1 MNWRRGRRG
10 LRQGDGSGNAA
21 TYSRRA
27 SLRNEWIFLLVLT
40 LIAAMLLSRAST
52 DAGGLGRADRL
63 IYDRMME
70 TVERPAA
77 ANIVII
83 AIDDKSIA
91 TLGRWPWTR
100 ATHAQLLNVLA
111 NADPK
116 AIGMD
121 IILTESETASTGAA
135 AAPGIAGDRA
145 LAAAIA
151 NNARTVLPV
160 LLARSDAGLHAI
172 LPRPEFEKAAAW
184 LAHIHLNFDAD
195 GVVRSTYL
203 YEAIDGRRWPEFSLA
218 MLLTG
223 GDTEAFSRTQLKQEA
238 DRAGQ
243 PPQSLERSSLMRIP
257 FSGPPGHFQTVSYV
271 DVLNGTIPAA
281 YFKNKYVLVGAT
293 AVGSGDVFPTPLAAQ
308 DGLMSGV
315 EMHANLLAAL
325 MQGRS
330 IDSATPLTA
339 FIFTALPA
347 VLILIGFI
355 FMSPRLA
362 LLLTAVYAIAVGLVS
377 YCAFQGGIWIAP
389 SGAWILLFLIYPVW
403 SWRRLETAL
412 NYLNEEVLR
421 LGAYAPYN
429 ANEAGAGS
437 GLKAGAGGGAGS
449 IGLGVG
455 GKIRIWDFLERRIEA
470 MRLAAR
476 RMRDLHRFVSD
487 NLNSMPDANLVID
500 NDGILMLHNRKAQD
514 LFASLNLTLTRGRPV
529 DELLAPF
536 QRPAQAALKDRPWR
550 ELLGASGAAQDYPHL
565 QAHPHA
571 QNGIETRD
579 GMNRIFLVKSS
590 PSQKA
595 NGDPLGWIV
604 SLADITS
611 LRATERLRDE
621 SLNFIS
627 HDMRAP
633 QSSIL
638 AMLELQRA
646 GANAMTLDELF
657 ARIEKSVR
665 STLSLAEDFVQLA
678 KAESKDYQLE
688 ETDFISVLAD
698 ATDEMWA
705 LANARGVRLMT
716 SVAQI
721 QGSDGED
728 ESAVELEIE
737 AVQSQYWVRIDRT
750 LMVRVLC
757 NLLSNAI
764 KYGPANA
771 EVRCDLQIIW
781 QTGAIGEVRTAV
793 QCAISDQGRG
803 IADDDSALLFTP
815 FYRAGRSG
823 EGGAGLGLAFV
834 KTVMEQHGGT
844 VAFVNYPGQGAT
856 FVLTL
861 PCV

>member
-1 MNWRRGRRG
+1 M
-10 LRQGDGSGNAA
+10 
-21 TYSRRA
+21 RRA
-27 SLRNEWIFLLVLT
+27 RRKSLRNEWIFLLVLT
-40 LIAAMLLSRAST
+40 LIAAMLLSRTGA
-52 DAGGLGRADRL
+52 DVGGGGILGRADR
-63 IYDRMME
+63 IVYDRLME
-70 TVERPAA
+70 SVEQPAA

-91 TLGRWPWTR
+91 ALGRWPWTR

-121 IILTESETASTGAA
+121 VIFTENETANIDG
-135 AAPGIAGDRA
+135 PAGDRA

-151 NNARTVLPV
+151 KNARTVLPV
-160 LLARSDAGLHAI
+160 LLARTDAGVHAI
-172 LPRPEFEKAAAW
+172 PPRPEFEKAAAW

-195 GVVRSTYL
+195 GVVRSAYL

-223 GDTEAFSRTQLKQEA
+223 GDTEAFSRTQLKKQA
-238 DRAGQ
+238 DRAGR
-243 PPQSLERSSLMRIP
+243 PPQTLERSSLMRIP
-257 FSGPPGHFQTVSYV
+257 FSGPPGHFRTVSYI
-271 DVLNGTIPAA
+271 DVLRGDLPASF
-281 YFKNKYVLVGAT
+281 FKDKYVLVGAT

-308 DGLMSGV
+308 QGSMSGV

-330 IDSATPLTA
+330 IESAPPAPA
-339 FIFTALPA
+339 FLFTALPA
-347 VLILIGFI
+347 VLILAGFI
-355 FMSPRLA
+355 FMSPRMA
-362 LLLTAVYAIAVGLVS
+362 LVMTGVYAAAICLLS
-377 YCAFQGGIWIAP
+377 YLAFQHGIWIAP
-389 SGAWILLFLIYPVW
+389 SGALLLLCLVYPVW

-421 LGAYAPYN
+421 LGAYAPYS
-429 ANEAGAGS
+429 ADETAA
-437 GLKAGAGGGAGS
+437 LKASSAGGMSGR
-449 IGLGVG
+449 
-455 GKIRIWDFLERRIEA
+455 IRIWDFLERRIEA

-500 NDGILMLHNRKAQD
+500 NDGVLMLHNRKAQD
-514 LFASLNLTLTRGRPV
+514 LFASLNLGLARGSRV

-536 QRPAQAALKDRPWR
+536 QRPAQAALKDRSWR
-550 ELLGASGAAQDYPHL
+550 ELLAHAST
-565 QAHPHA
+565 
-571 QNGIETRD
+571 GIEAGD
-579 GMNRIFLVKSS
+579 GMDRIFLIKSS

-604 SLADITS
+604 SLADITG

-638 AMLELQRA
+638 AMLELQRS
-646 GANAMTLDELF
+646 GAQAIALDELF

-678 KAESKDYQLE
+678 RAEARNYQLE
-688 ETDFISVLAD
+688 ETDFVSLLAD

-705 LANARGVRLMT
+705 LANARGVRLVT
-716 SVAQI
+716 TVAQDAA
-721 QGSDGED
+721 SDARAG
-728 ESAVELEIE
+728 
-737 AVQSQYWVRIDRT
+737 YWVRADRT
-750 LMVRVLC
+750 LMIRALC

-764 KYGPANA
+764 KYGPADA
-771 EVRCDLQIIW
+771 EVHCDVRIGGD
-781 QTGAIGEVRTAV
+781 TGTVL
-793 QCAISDQGRG
+793 QCAISDSGAGVAQ
-803 IADDDSALLFTP
+803 ADSALLFTP

-844 VAFVNYPGQGAT
+844 VSFFNRLRPGQGAT

-861 PCV
+861 PAI

>member
-1 MNWRRGRRG
+1 MKLPRPARPHR
-10 LRQGDGSGNAA
+10 S
-21 TYSRRA
+21 SRSPPRLSPRL

-40 LIAAMLLSRAST
+40 LIAAMLLSQAST
-52 DAGGLGRADRL
+52 DAGGLGRADR
-63 IYDRMME
+63 IVYDRLME
-70 TVERPAA
+70 AAERPAA
-77 ANIVII
+77 ENIVII

-91 TLGRWPWTR
+91 ALGRWPWTR

-121 IILTESETASTGAA
+121 ILLTESEAAQATSGAGHAVA
-135 AAPGIAGDRA
+135 ANAIDTAGDHA

-151 NNARTVLPV
+151 KNARTVLPV
-160 LLARSDAGLHAI
+160 LLAQSDAGLQAI
-172 LPRPEFEKAAAW
+172 PPRPEFEKAAAW

-223 GDTEAFSRTQLKQEA
+223 GDTEAFSRTQIKLDA
-238 DRAGQ
+238 DRANRADHAGQ

-257 FSGPPGHFQTVSYV
+257 FSGPPGHFQTVSYI
-271 DVLNGTIPAA
+271 DVLSGAIPAA
-281 YFKNKYVLVGAT
+281 YFKDKYVLVGAT

-330 IDSATPLTA
+330 IDSASAPLA

-347 VLILIGFI
+347 VLILVGFI
-355 FMSPRLA
+355 FMSPRMA
-362 LLLTAVYAIAVGLVS
+362 LLLTAVYAVAVGLAS
-377 YCAFQGGIWIAP
+377 YAAFQHGVWIAP
-389 SGAWILLFLIYPVW
+389 SGALLLLFLIYPVW

-412 NYLNEEVLR
+412 NYLNEEVAR
-421 LGAYAPYN
+421 LGADAPYN
-429 ANEAGAGS
+429 ANETNPAAGR
-437 GLKAGAGGGAGS
+437 
-449 IGLGVG
+449 V
-455 GKIRIWDFLERRIEA
+455 RIWDFLERRIEA

-487 NLNSMPDANLVID
+487 NLDSMPDANLVID
-500 NDGILMLHNRKAQD
+500 NDGVLMLHNRKAQD
-514 LFASLNLTLTRGRPV
+514 LFASLNLTLTRGCQV
-529 DELLAPF
+529 DDLLAPF
-536 QRPAQAALKDRPWR
+536 QRPVQTALKNRPWR
-550 ELLGASGAAQDYPHL
+550 ELLAASGDIYTDAYTDLNAN
-565 QAHPHA
+565 ARR
-571 QNGIETRD
+571 GIETTD
-579 GMNRIFLVKSS
+579 GMNRLFLIKSS

-638 AMLELQRA
+638 AMLELQRT
-646 GANAMTLDELF
+646 GAKALALDELF

-665 STLSLAEDFVQLA
+665 STLSLADDFVQLA

-688 ETDFISVLAD
+688 ETDFVSLLAD

-705 LANARGVRLMT
+705 LASARGVRLMT
-716 SVAQI
+716 AVAQS
-721 QGSDGED
+721 QDAESDV
-728 ESAVELEIE
+728 ESDVD
-737 AVQSQYWVRIDRT
+737 QYWVRVDRT
-750 LMVRVLC
+750 LMTRVLC

-764 KYGPANA
+764 KYGPADA
-771 EVRCDLQIIW
+771 EVHCELQIVW
-781 QTGAIGEVRTAV
+781 QPGAVGQVRTAV
-793 QCAISDQGRG
+793 QCTISDQGGG
-803 IADDDSALLFTP
+803 IAEDDSALLFTP

-823 EGGAGLGLAFV
+823 QGGAGLGLAFV

-844 VAFVNYPGQGAT
+844 VAFINRPRPGQGAM

>member
-1 MNWRRGRRG
+1 MNWRRGKRG
-10 LRQGDGSGNAA
+10 LRQGDGLRNAS
-21 TYSRRA
+21 SRRA
-27 SLRNEWIFLLVLT
+27 ALRNEWIFLLVLT

-52 DAGGLGRADRL
+52 DAGGLGRADRI
-63 IYDRMME
+63 IYDRLME

-91 TLGRWPWTR
+91 ALGRWPWTR
-100 ATHAQLLNVLA
+100 ATHAQLLRVLA

-121 IILTESETASTGAA
+121 IILTESETANAGA
-135 AAPGIAGDRA
+135 AGDRA

-151 NNARTVLPV
+151 KNARTVLPV
-160 LLARSDAGLHAI
+160 LLAESDAGLHAI
-172 LPRPEFEKAAAW
+172 PPRPEFEKAVAW

-218 MLLTG
+218 MLFTG
-223 GDTEAFSRTQLKQEA
+223 GDTEAFSRTQFKREA

-271 DVLNGTIPAA
+271 DVLSGAIPAA
-281 YFKNKYVLVGAT
+281 YFKDKYVLVGAT

-330 IDSATPLTA
+330 IDNATPLAA

-355 FMSPRLA
+355 FMSPRVA
-362 LLLTAVYAIAVGLVS
+362 LLLTLVYAIAVGLVS
-377 YCAFQGGIWIAP
+377 YLAFRGGVWIAP
-389 SGAWILLFLIYPVW
+389 SGALLLLFLIYPVW

-412 NYLNEEVLR
+412 NYLNEEVVR

-429 ANEAGAGS
+429 ASESDAAA
-437 GLKAGAGGGAGS
+437 GLKS
-449 IGLGVG
+449 GVG
-455 GKIRIWDFLERRIEA
+455 TGVAGKIKIWDFLERRIEA

-514 LFASLNLTLTRGRPV
+514 LFASFSPALTLARGRSV

-536 QRPAQAALKDRPWR
+536 QHPAQLALKDRPWR
-550 ELLGASGAAQDYPHL
+550 ELLAASGE
-565 QAHPHA
+565 AHA
-571 QNGIETRD
+571 LNGIETRD
-579 GMNRIFLVKSS
+579 GMNRIFLIKSS

-638 AMLELQRA
+638 AMLELQRT
-646 GANAMTLDELF
+646 GAKAMALDELF

-716 SVAQI
+716 SVAQPAE
-721 QGSDGED
+721 GEF
-728 ESAVELEIE
+728 ESGADVEIE
-737 AVQSQYWVRIDRT
+737 ATQYWVRIDRT
-750 LMVRVLC
+750 LMHRTLC

-771 EVRCDLQIIW
+771 DVRCDLQIIW
-781 QTGAIGEVRTAV
+781 QTGAIGQVRTAV
-793 QCAISDQGRG
+793 QCAISDQGNG
-803 IADDDSALLFTP
+803 IAEEDRALLFTP

-844 VAFVNYPGQGAT
+844 VAFINHPGQGAT

>member
-1 MNWRRGRRG
+1 MNWPGAQRGDG
-10 LRQGDGSGNAA
+10 LRQA
-21 TYSRRA
+21 RRR
-27 SLRNEWIFLLVLT
+27 SLRNEWIFLLALT
-40 LIAAMLLSRAST
+40 LVAALLLSRPGT
-52 DAGGLGRADRL
+52 ENGGFGRVDRI
-63 IYDRMME
+63 IYDRLME
-70 TVERPAA
+70 LVEQPAA

-91 TLGRWPWTR
+91 ALGRWPWTR

-121 IILTESETASTGAA
+121 IILTENDTANIGGA
-135 AAPGIAGDRA
+135 AGDRA

-151 NNARTVLPV
+151 RNARTVLPV
-160 LLARSDAGLHAI
+160 LLARSELGLHAI
-172 LPRPEFEKAAAW
+172 PPRPEFEKAAAW

-203 YEAIDGRRWPEFSLA
+203 YEAVDGRRWPEFSLA

-223 GDTEAFSRTQLKQEA
+223 GDTEAFGRTQLKQQA
-238 DRAGQ
+238 DRAGL

-257 FSGPPGHFQTVSYV
+257 FSGPPGHFRTVSYI
-271 DVLNGTIPAA
+271 DVLSGEIPAS
-281 YFKNKYVLVGAT
+281 YFKDKYVLVGAT

-325 MQGRS
+325 LQGRS
-330 IDSATPLTA
+330 IDSAPPLPA

-347 VLILIGFI
+347 VLILVGFV
-355 FMSPRLA
+355 FMSPRMA
-362 LLLTAVYAIAVGLVS
+362 LVLTGVYAVAVGLIS
-377 YCAFQGGIWIAP
+377 YLAFRSGVWIAP
-389 SGAWILLFLIYPVW
+389 SGALLLLCLIYPVW

-412 NYLNEEVLR
+412 NYLNEEVMR
-421 LGAYAPYN
+421 LGAYAPYS
-429 ANEAGAGS
+429 ADETAAAS
-437 GLKAGAGGGAGS
+437 TALMAPGGG
-449 IGLGVG
+449 LGR
-455 GKIRIWDFLERRIEA
+455 IRIWDFLERRIEA

-500 NDGILMLHNRKAQD
+500 NDGVLMLHNRKAQD
-514 LFASLNLTLTRGRPV
+514 LFASLGLSLARGRPV

-536 QRPAQAALKDRPWR
+536 QRPPQPALQERSWR
-550 ELLGASGAAQDYPHL
+550 ELLAVAHASAQ
-565 QAHPHA
+565 Q
-571 QNGIETRD
+571 GIETRD
-579 GMNRIFLVKSS
+579 GMNRIFLIKSS

-604 SLADITS
+604 SLADITG

-638 AMLELQRA
+638 AMLELQRS
-646 GANAMTLDELF
+646 GAQPIALDELF

-665 STLSLAEDFVQLA
+665 STLSLADDFVQLA
-678 KAESKDYQLE
+678 KAEARNYQLE
-688 ETDFISVLAD
+688 ETDFLSMLAD

-705 LANARGVRLMT
+705 LANAKGVRLVT
-716 SVAQI
+716 IVA
-721 QGSDGED
+721 GGADAGER
-728 ESAVELEIE
+728 
-737 AVQSQYWVRIDRT
+737 YWVRADRT
-750 LMVRVLC
+750 LMIRALR

-764 KYGPANA
+764 KYGPADA
-771 EVRCDLQIIW
+771 EVRCNVWIDARVDANAGGAMLHCAVSDL
-781 QTGAIGEVRTAV
+781 GA
-793 QCAISDQGRG
+793 G
-803 IADDDSALLFTP
+803 IAEADSALLFTP

-823 EGGAGLGLAFV
+823 QAGAGLGLAFV
-834 KTVMEQHGGT
+834 KTVTEQHGGT
-844 VAFVNYPGQGAT
+844 VTFSNRPGQGAT
-856 FVLTL
+856 FLLSL
-861 PCV
+861 PCA

>member
-1 MNWRRGRRG
+1 MNWPGSGRNDG
-10 LRQGDGSGNAA
+10 LRRA
-21 TYSRRA
+21 RRK

-40 LIAAMLLSRAST
+40 LIAAMLLSRAGA
-52 DAGGLGRADRL
+52 DNGALGGLGRADR
-63 IYDRMME
+63 IVYDRLME
-70 TVERPAA
+70 SVEQPAA

-91 TLGRWPWTR
+91 ALGRWPWTR

-121 IILTESETASTGAA
+121 IILTENETANIG
-135 AAPGIAGDRA
+135 GVAGDRA

-151 NNARTVLPV
+151 KNARTVLPV
-160 LLARSDAGLHAI
+160 LLAQSDLGLHAI
-172 LPRPEFEKAAAW
+172 PPRPEFEKAAAW
-184 LAHIHLNFDAD
+184 LAHIHLNFDTD

-223 GDTEAFSRTQLKQEA
+223 GDTEAFSRTQLKRQA

-243 PPQSLERSSLMRIP
+243 PSQSLERSSLMRIP
-257 FSGPPGHFQTVSYV
+257 FSGPPGHFRTVSYI
-271 DVLNGTIPAA
+271 DVLSGAIPAS
-281 YFKNKYVLVGAT
+281 YFKDKYVLVGAT

-330 IDSATPLTA
+330 IDNAPPLAA
-339 FIFTALPA
+339 FAFTALPA
-347 VLILIGFI
+347 VLILVGFI
-355 FMSPRLA
+355 FMSPRMA
-362 LLLTAVYAIAVGLVS
+362 LVLTGVYAVAVGLIS
-377 YCAFQGGIWIAP
+377 YLAFQRGVWIAP
-389 SGAWILLFLIYPVW
+389 SGALLLLCLIYPVW

-412 NYLNEEVLR
+412 NYLNEEVVR

-429 ANEAGAGS
+429 AQETASAAAS
-437 GLKAGAGGGAGS
+437 AGG
-449 IGLGVG
+449 LGR
-455 GKIRIWDFLERRIEA
+455 IRIWDFLERRIEA

-500 NDGILMLHNRKAQD
+500 NDGVLMLHNRKAQD
-514 LFASLNLTLTRGRPV
+514 LFASLELSLARGSQV
-529 DELLAPF
+529 DALLAPF
-536 QRPAQAALKDRPWR
+536 QRPAHPAQQARSWR
-550 ELLGASGAAQDYPHL
+550 ELLAASAALPEY
-565 QAHPHA
+565 AHA
-571 QNGIETRD
+571 QARKGIEARD
-579 GMNRIFLVKSS
+579 GMNRIFLIKSS

-638 AMLELQRA
+638 AMLELQRS
-646 GANAMTLDELF
+646 GAQAMALDELF

-678 KAESKDYQLE
+678 KAEAKDYQWE
-688 ETDFISVLAD
+688 ETDFISMLAD

-705 LANARGVRLMT
+705 LANAKGVRLVT
-716 SVAQI
+716 TVEGNGDA
-721 QGSDGED
+721 
-728 ESAVELEIE
+728 AVESESE
-737 AVQSQYWVRIDRT
+737 ADAAERYWVRADRT
-750 LMVRVLC
+750 LMIRVLC
-757 NLLSNAI
+757 NLLSNAV
-764 KYGPANA
+764 KYGPADA
-771 EVRCDLQIIW
+771 EVVCDVRIV
-781 QTGAIGEVRTAV
+781 GATL
-793 QCAISDQGRG
+793 QCAISDQGAG
-803 IADDDSALLFTP
+803 IAEADSAMLFTP

-823 EGGAGLGLAFV
+823 QGGAGLGLAFV
-834 KTVMEQHGGT
+834 KTVMEQHGGS
-844 VAFVNYPGQGAT
+844 VAFINRPRPGQGAT

-861 PCV
+861 PRA